1 MNIIKQFN
9 NYIDLV
15 EESLNS
21 PVDINCEVNTNEIFG
36 YFSVDNKRYRIEF
49 LKQIGNNWS
58 YSFSYLVETS
68 WSYNI
73 SHSGVSGF
81 SVLSTIKSGLYEM
94 YENYNPNSI
103 IFSAI
108 DSSDSRKR
116 LYKSFCQD
124 FCQDKNLSFSNRGD
138 NDHQIFLMLKN
149 SLEVNEKEE
158 IMQSIKKIIEI
169 GK

>member
-1 MNIIKQFN
+1 MNIIKEFN
-9 NYIDLV
+9 NYISLV
-15 EESLNS
+15 EESLDS
-21 PVDINCEVNTNEIFG
+21 PVDISWEFNTNEIFG
-36 YFSVDNKRYRIEF
+36 YFSVDDKKYRIEF

-58 YSFSYLVETS
+58 YSFSYLSENS

-73 SHSGVSGF
+73 THSGVSGF

-94 YENYNPNSI
+94 YKNFNPNSI

-108 DSSDSRKR
+108 DNSNSRKR

-124 FCQDKNLSFSNRGD
+124 FCQVNSLNFSNRGD
-138 NDHQIFLMLKN
+138 DHHQIFLMFRN
-149 SLEVNEKEE
+149 DLESNEKEE
-158 IMQSIKKIIEI
+158 IMLSVKKIIEI